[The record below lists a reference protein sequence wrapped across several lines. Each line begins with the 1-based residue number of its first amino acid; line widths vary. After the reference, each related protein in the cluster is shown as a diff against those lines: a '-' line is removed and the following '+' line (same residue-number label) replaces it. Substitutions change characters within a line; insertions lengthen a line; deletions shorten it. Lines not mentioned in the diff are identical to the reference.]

1 MVELV
6 ILFETNFNKVK
17 YIGSTEISYQFSF
30 GFAGSDLRR
39 NKATSPRTSTILP
52 IHFSAAMKTL
62 VLSN

>member
-30 GFAGSDLRR
+30 GFAGSRFEE
-39 NKATSPRTSTILP
+39 K
-52 IHFSAAMKTL
+52 
-62 VLSN
+62 